1 MSNSNI
7 DGSGNLTLNRA
18 STFTLEIFKQ
28 DEATGAPIDISTADL
43 LFTLKNGVAIVPIAH
58 PTISTARLLQITPA
72 QIAALTITRAPF
84 ILQQRNGASDH
95 QTLWSGEATVEGF
108 AA

>member
-7 DGSGNLTLNRA
+7 DGGGNLTLNRA

-28 DEATGAPIDISTADL
+28 DETTGAAIDISSADL
-43 LFTLKNGVAIVPIAH
+43 LFTIRNGFAVAPIAH

-72 QIAALTITRAPF
+72 QIQSLTVTHAPF
-84 ILQQRNGASDH
+84 LLQQRNGVSDH
-95 QTLWSGEATVEGF
+95 QTLWSGVATIEGF